1 MSLFSFKM
9 SAGRIA
15 KIKEA
20 VLARTEQAEP
30 VEAWRIAQPLL
41 KAARQVDAGRA
52 LSELVRRGAFEL
64 STGLVAARILAE
76 AHHADV
82 RVMSNLGRAFE
93 SLHDMRY
100 LNAAPPDDPLLAKIV
115 NTLRGLIESGA
126 AANEDEAIAL
136 HHGLGV
142 AARVLGRSWDQ
153 VAERSERKL
162 VELRG
167 GDWRDLYGLGLFY
180 KIRGR
185 FDEGR
190 DANQRAFDS
199 GGADDESVRWN
210 LGICATGARDTETA
224 LKVWKSMGHE
234 IEKGRFGLPEGSYHS
249 VKVRLAERPLAE
261 RNPGL
266 GPDDPGLEESIWVER
281 LSPCHGVV
289 RSALFQEL
297 GVDFGDVVLFDGAP
311 ITYHEYGGGRVAVF
325 PHLATLVR
333 PGNRIWRFGGTQSQA
348 EQIADLS
355 KLLPDDVVLYVHT
368 EQYQVLCRSCWE
380 AGRMSNDA
388 HQEAEHRV
396 VTGKLCA
403 PPGTS
408 PRALLDQLDRLVA
421 DAEGV
426 QLLLPGLAKEA
437 GDEARAEVESR
448 RLAMIDGA

>member
-9 SAGRIA
+9 TDGRIA
-15 KIKEA
+15 KIKDA

-30 VEAWRIAQPLL
+30 GEAWRVARPLL
-41 KAARQVDAGRA
+41 KAARQVEAGRA
-52 LSELVRRGAFEL
+52 LSELVRRGAFEP
-64 STGLVAARILAE
+64 SNGLVAARALAD

-100 LNAAPPDDPLLAKIV
+100 LNAAPPHDPILATIA

-126 AANEDEAIAL
+126 AENDDEAIAL

-142 AARVLGRSWDQ
+142 AARILGRSWDP
-153 VAERSERKL
+153 VAERSERRL

-167 GDWRDLYGLGLFY
+167 GNWRDLYGLGLFY
-180 KIRGR
+180 KTRGR

-199 GGADDESVRWN
+199 GGADDNSVQWN

-224 LKVWKSMGHE
+224 LRVWKSMGNK
-234 IEKGRFGLPEGSYHS
+234 IETGRFGLPEGGYHS

-261 RNPGL
+261 RNPEL
-266 GPDDPGLEESIWVER
+266 EPDDPGLEETVWVER

-311 ITYHEYGGGRVAVF
+311 ITYHEYGDGRVAVF

-333 PGNRIWRFGGTQSQA
+333 PGYRIWRFGGTQSQA
-348 EQIADLS
+348 EQIGDLS
-355 KLLPDDVVLYVHT
+355 KHLPDDTVLYVHT
-368 EQYQVLCRSCWE
+368 EQYQVLCSSCWE
-380 AGRMSNDA
+380 AGRVSSDT
-388 HQEAEHRV
+388 HQHVEHRV

-403 PPGTS
+403 PPSTS

-421 DAEGV
+421 EAEGV
-426 QLLLPGLAKEA
+426 QLLLPGLATEV
-437 GDEARAEVESR
+437 GDEARAEVEAR
-448 RLAMIDGA
+448 RLAMIDGK